1 MSKKNKTECFKMR
14 CTKVFLRKLLAI
26 CHTKGLSM
34 TDVIEDLV
42 MSEYNKN
49 PEYSEK
55 YYEDLGNEN

>member
-1 MSKKNKTECFKMR
+1 
-14 CTKVFLRKLLAI
+14 
-26 CHTKGLSM
+26 M

>member
-1 MSKKNKTECFKMR
+1 MR

-55 YYEDLGNEN
+55 YYEELSNEI